1 MILFID
7 GVPLEE
13 LIEQVID
20 GTNKSGNHWR
30 RLRVAVIPISFDICY
45 NNKIGL
51 ESRYVNKYNDSAHYR
66 RE

>member
-20 GTNKSGNHWR
+20 GTIKSGIHRR
-30 RLRVAVIPISFDICY
+30 RLRVAVIPISFDFCY

-51 ESRYVNKYNDSAHYR
+51 ESRYVNKYNDSAHHR